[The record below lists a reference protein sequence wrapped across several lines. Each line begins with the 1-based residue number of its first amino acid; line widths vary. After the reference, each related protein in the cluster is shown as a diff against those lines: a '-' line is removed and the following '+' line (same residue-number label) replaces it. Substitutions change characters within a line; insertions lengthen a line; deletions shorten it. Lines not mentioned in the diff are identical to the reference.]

1 MKATAEQLSA
11 LIDLQNLDR
20 EILQLNKELANLP
33 QKQAI
38 LQARE
43 KIAALSKKKE
53 QVLGIKK
60 KTEAKFVRAT
70 EEDEH
75 LAEKERATQEAINEL
90 KGDYRSVESRTK
102 ELNGFA
108 KRRSTLASEIDALD
122 AELKKVEGVEAQVN
136 QLLSQVE
143 AEEQKAVAS
152 YQAEGGAI
160 REKAIQ
166 KQGARTLVTKQIS
179 PDLLTLYEKTASRCG
194 GVALGRLTDGHCSV
208 CRSVIEGGRL
218 IDLQHQAPL
227 GVCPTCKRLL
237 II

>member
-1 MKATAEQLSA
+1 MQATPEQLSS

-33 QKQAI
+33 QKQVV
-38 LQARE
+38 LQARQ
-43 KIAALSKKKE
+43 KLAALTKKKE
-53 QVLGIKK
+53 QVLAIKK
-60 KTEAKFVRAT
+60 NTEAKFIRAT

-102 ELNGFA
+102 ELSGFA
-108 KRRSTLASEIDALD
+108 KRRSTLAEEIDSLD
-122 AELKKVEGVEAQVN
+122 AELKKVEGVESQVN

-143 AEEQKAVAS
+143 AEEQKALAS

-160 REKAIQ
+160 REKTIQ
-166 KQGARTLVTKQIS
+166 KQSKRALIAKQIS
-179 PDLLTLYEKTASRCG
+179 PDALSVYEKTASRCG
-194 GVALGRLTDGHCSV
+194 GVALGKLTDGHCSV

-227 GVCPTCKRLL
+227 GVCPNCKRLL